1 MDQLYDVNL
10 YLSTILLCDVLVI
23 EVLFLCVLL
32 HAIEVTFVHIIMYAL
47 LQAYFGG
54 RYPVDGWT
62 LAAVGVFSCH
72 VCAGCTT
79 VDSSEIRRTP
89 VEVGSLSHYLQGFFY
104 IPGGCLGFLNH
115 QRYIYIPWTVQCRIS
130 FIFYVIYVCGVCF
143 FGWIFVG
150 DFPELLDLEWS
161 IFDSASC

>member
-54 RYPVDGWT
+54 RYPVDG
-62 LAAVGVFSCH
+62 
-72 VCAGCTT
+72 
-79 VDSSEIRRTP
+79 
-89 VEVGSLSHYLQGFFY
+89 
-104 IPGGCLGFLNH
+104 
-115 QRYIYIPWTVQCRIS
+115 
-130 FIFYVIYVCGVCF
+130 
-143 FGWIFVG
+143 
-150 DFPELLDLEWS
+150 
-161 IFDSASC
+161 